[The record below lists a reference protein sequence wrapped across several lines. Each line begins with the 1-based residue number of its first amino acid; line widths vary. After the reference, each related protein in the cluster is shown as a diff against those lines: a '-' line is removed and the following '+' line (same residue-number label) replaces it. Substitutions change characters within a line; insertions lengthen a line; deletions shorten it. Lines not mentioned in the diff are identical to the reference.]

1 MRTMATAIEMVI
13 QIDLSSNSAD
23 EMMTGQ
29 AFTLADMIDVL
40 LHLVADISNWRTFH

>member
-1 MRTMATAIEMVI
+1 MRTIATVIETVI
-13 QIDLSSNSAD
+13 QIDLSSNSAY

-40 LHLVADISNWRTFH
+40 LHLVADVGN